1 MIFLI
6 EIPLGLI
13 LIALIVAYGTAE
25 AAVTLIGIIVRG
37 SMLFILGASAPFWV
51 LGLTPNASD
60 GKMIR
65 HLIRGCL
72 YGIVVVFLYLF
83 AERVFEE
90 PLQDF
95 TTYYIFILAVLLLYA
110 ILMLSEKLGLG
121 YVLLLLLFCWTIGY
135 DLSYN
140 VKQFESNVVYVE
152 AVKGKTRLYPVSID
166 RMPEENECLL
176 YSGGVI
182 FDDLYEGQFVDKSHV
197 LGYLSEGDTCYVAP
211 DAAVSDRNW
220 IPVVVGDKVGYLYD
234 EDLKRHYNR
243 TSEEIT
249 ARQQKQRETRWYR
262 VIPAPLLKV
271 CVFVYEHSGPLC
283 RIYFAD

>member
-1 MIFLI
+1 MVFLI

-13 LIALIVAYGTAE
+13 LVALIGAYGAAE
-25 AAVTLIGIIVRG
+25 AAVTLIGNIVRWTI
-37 SMLFILGASAPFWV
+37 LFILGAAAPFWV
-51 LGLTPNASD
+51 VGLTSNDSD
-60 GKMIR
+60 DKIVR
-65 HLIRGCL
+65 PLIRGCL
-72 YGIVVVFLYLF
+72 YGIAVVFLYLF

-95 TTYYIFILAVLLLYA
+95 TTYCIFIMAVLLLYV
-110 ILMLSEKLGLG
+110 ILILSEKLGFG
-121 YVLLLLLFCWTIGY
+121 YVLLLLLFCWTIGC

-152 AVKGKTRLYPVSID
+152 AVKGKDGLYPVSID

-176 YSGGVI
+176 YSSGVI
-182 FDDLYEGQFVDKSHV
+182 FDDIYEGPFVDKSHV
-197 LGYLSEGDTCYVAP
+197 LGYLFEGDTCYVAS
-211 DAAVSDRNW
+211 DAAVSDRSW
-220 IPVVVGDKVGYLYD
+220 IPVVVGDKIGYLYD

-249 ARQQKQRETRWYR
+249 ARQQEQREARWYR
-262 VIPAPLLKV
+262 VIPTPLLKV